1 MSGDLLG
8 TPIEALGLTEYELC
22 VLKGAGLDTVGGLV
36 CFCCDIQEKLDAI
49 GEAGNDLVA
58 AIRKCVRQSTEL
70 VDKISLI
77 ADLHQVRQAD
87 ECAWSEF
94 LDGLNNNS

>member
-8 TPIEALGLTEYELC
+8 LPIESLGLTGAEYDA
-22 VLKGAGLDTVGGLV
+22 LKRAGLDTVGGLV
-36 CFCCDIQEKLDAI
+36 CYVLDVQEKLDAI
-49 GEAGNDLVA
+49 GEAGHDLVA
-58 AIRKCVRQSTEL
+58 AIRRCVKQSTEL
-70 VDKISLI
+70 VDKIALI